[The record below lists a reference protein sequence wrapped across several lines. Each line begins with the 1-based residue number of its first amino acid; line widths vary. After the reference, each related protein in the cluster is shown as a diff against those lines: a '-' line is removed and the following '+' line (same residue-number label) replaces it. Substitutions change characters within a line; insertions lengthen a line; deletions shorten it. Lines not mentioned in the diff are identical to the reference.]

1 MASEAITISAVIT
14 DPTDPVT
21 QPANPPVVEAGG
33 CTYNPMARSFDMIF
47 LLMSALGL
55 FYFSKRRR
63 NAVMDA

>member
-1 MASEAITISAVIT
+1 MSAAITISAEAT

-21 QPANPPVVEAGG
+21 PPAHPPAVETGG
-33 CTYNPMARSFDMIF
+33 CTYNPMARSFDMMF

-63 NAVMDA
+63 NAAMDA